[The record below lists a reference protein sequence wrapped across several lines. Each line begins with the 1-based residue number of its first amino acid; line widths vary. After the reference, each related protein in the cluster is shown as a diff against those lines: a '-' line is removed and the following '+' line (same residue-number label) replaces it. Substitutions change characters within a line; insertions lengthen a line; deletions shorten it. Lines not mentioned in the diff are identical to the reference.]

1 VRGKDGAIFVFGSN
15 LAGIHGAGSAKEA
28 HVNWGA
34 EWGVGVGRTGR
45 AYAIPTKPAPY
56 KESLAVEMI
65 AKHVMD
71 FLAYARA
78 HPELEFHCVRIGC
91 GRAGYT
97 DRQMAPLFK
106 GAPSNVKLPFE
117 FKSVLEKAS
126 TAIG

>member
-1 VRGKDGAIFVFGSN
+1 MIRKDGAIFEFGSN

-34 EWGVGVGRTGR
+34 EWTVGVGRTGR

-56 KESLAVEMI
+56 QPSLAVEMI
-65 AKHVMD
+65 AKHVLD
-71 FLAYARA
+71 FLEYARK

-97 DRQMAPLFK
+97 DKQMAPLFR

-117 FKSVLEKAS
+117 FTSVLEKAS
-126 TAIG
+126 TATG